1 MDFLLTPFVL
11 IHSISYGQVWYE
23 VNGYDAIGRH
33 HPITIANDN
42 YGYMIAGQDAT
53 FSNNLDQVYKYDP
66 ILDDWTQIDP
76 FPGGE
81 RGYAYGVY
89 KENDAYLGFGSN
101 NTGFPTDWWHFDM
114 SNEQWTELSSFPGTG
129 RNHPAMILANNKI
142 SIERVIQNPDHKRKS
157 ASIVIITHKA
167 LEFRSQNLIN
177 SLNSFLRE
185 SSSFTLR
192 P

>member
-1 MDFLLTPFVL
+1 MKNSLFIFILNPFLF
-11 IHSISYGQVWYE
+11 IHFITYGQIWNE
-23 VNGYDAIGRH
+23 VNGYDGIGRH

-101 NTGFPTDWWHFDM
+101 SFGYLTDWWHFDM
-114 SNEQWTELSSFPGTG
+114 NNEQWTELSSY
-129 RNHPAMILANNKI
+129 AKLLCQICILMLVGIMEASKQVLP
-142 SIERVIQNPDHKRKS
+142 RVGI
-157 ASIVIITHKA
+157 
-167 LEFRSQNLIN
+167 LLI
-177 SLNSFLRE
+177 
-185 SSSFTLR
+185 
-192 P
+192 